1 MLLQVFGFS
10 KHFNSMHPQMKRMLH
25 NRQDHYAI
33 QENKNKTK
41 QWNKTIES
49 CEYDSSYMDK
59 KI

>member
-1 MLLQVFGFS
+1 
-10 KHFNSMHPQMKRMLH
+10 MHPQMKRMLH

-33 QENKNKTK
+33 QENENKTK